1 MKRIA
6 LLVLAACGG
15 GDDGGGGGGAMTELE
30 GIYTIDEWTRNDTG
44 CATEGPSILS
54 GQFAKLVIV
63 RSNSFFG
70 QRYIELI
77 PCSTLD
83 QCRLEA
89 ADTATVLSEFGSVN
103 EGSDNAGWTG
113 GRVTAG
119 GSGGSCSG
127 TVTNTTLTST
137 AAMMIQIDAETHPT
151 GPFPTDADGFCTTD
165 DAQAAAASQPCDG
178 LDVVRATF
186 TEALP

>member
-1 MKRIA
+1 
-6 LLVLAACGG
+6 
-15 GDDGGGGGGAMTELE
+15 MTQLE
-30 GIYTIDEWTRNDTG
+30 GIYTISEWTRNDTG
-44 CATEGPSILS
+44 CAAEGPSILS
-54 GQFAKLVIV
+54 GQLAKLVIV
-63 RSNSFFG
+63 RTNSFFG
-70 QRYIELI
+70 QSYIELI

-83 QCRLEA
+83 QCRLDA
-89 ADTATVLSEFGSVN
+89 AGSATVISEFGSVN
-103 EGSDNAGWTG
+103 EGSDSAGWTG

-137 AAMMIQIDAETHPT
+137 AATMIQIDAETHPT
-151 GPFPTDADGFCTTD
+151 GMFPTDADGFCTTD
-165 DAQAAAASQPCDG
+165 DAQEAAASQPCDG